1 MIRIG
6 PRTIIIYIISILNK
20 AKTLFTQLM
29 RTYVWNLTD
38 LFDDN
43 RLESLT
49 AIFLQIINTGLI
61 VRDVDHQSLT
71 DHQSSLGWFTGLDF
85 FVEYR

>member
-6 PRTIIIYIISILNK
+6 PRTIIIYLILISNK
-20 AKTLFTQLM
+20 AKTLFMQLM

-49 AIFLQIINTGLI
+49 ATSFYYMMVKYKI
-61 VRDVDHQSLT
+61 T
-71 DHQSSLGWFTGLDF
+71 DHISTRDQAFGQNFVQSF
-85 FVEYR
+85 